1 MEKERLKV
9 ILRENTRSLI
19 LGVVLFLF
27 CLVGV
32 VFSYVLLSKKD
43 TFVCSLML
51 ALFSVIIAFLIL
63 YFKNELRNRKN
74 IINNKETYFKRLE
87 ILGSLRGITPLS
99 NSKAG
104 VLFFSL
110 NKDSLMLDTGLLGS
124 WVLYLN
130 NEKLFSSSDFYSEEE
145 SKIVKELFNNFLINN
160 KNQKEIKRHNLI
172 NNFYERLSK

>member
-9 ILRENTRSLI
+9 ILKENTRSLI

-63 YFKNELRNRKN
+63 YFKNELHNRKN

-87 ILGSLRGITPLS
+87 ILSSLRGITPTS

-104 VLFFSL
+104 YYSL
-110 NKDSLMLDTGLLGS
+110 
-124 WVLYLN
+124 V
-130 NEKLFSSSDFYSEEE
+130 
-145 SKIVKELFNNFLINN
+145 
-160 KNQKEIKRHNLI
+160 
-172 NNFYERLSK
+172 

>member
-1 MEKERLKV
+1 
-9 ILRENTRSLI
+9 
-19 LGVVLFLF
+19 
-27 CLVGV
+27 
-32 VFSYVLLSKKD
+32 
-43 TFVCSLML
+43 ML

-63 YFKNELRNRKN
+63 YFKNELHNRKN

-87 ILGSLRGITPLS
+87 ILSSLRSITPLS
-99 NSKAG
+99 TSKAG

-110 NKDSLMLDTGLLGS
+110 NKDNLMLDTGLLGS

>member
-1 MEKERLKV
+1 MEKEKLKI
-9 ILRENTRSLI
+9 ILRENTRSLF
-19 LGVVLFLF
+19 LGSVLFLF

-32 VFSYVLLSKKD
+32 VFSYVLLSKRD
-43 TFVCSLML
+43 AFMCTLML
-51 ALFSVIIAFLIL
+51 ALFSVIIAILIL
-63 YFKNELRNRKN
+63 YLKNELHNRKN

-87 ILGSLRGITPLS
+87 ILGSLKNISPLG
-99 NSKAG
+99 NSKAR

-110 NKDSLMLDTGLLGS
+110 NKDNLMLDMGLLGS

-145 SKIVKELFNNFLINN
+145 NKIVKELFNSFSVNN
-160 KNQKEIKRHNLI
+160 KKQKEIKRHNII